1 LKLNRIFILLFLL
14 AGLLTGNPVLAQTD
28 TLRADTLGV
37 DRQRRMRIKD
47 PIKATMMAAAFP
59 GLGQVYNGKAWKIPV
74 VYAGFA
80 AVGYSIYFNST
91 NHVKYLEAYI
101 DLTDDIPET
110 NSYTFR
116 EFGVP
121 PEEFDRA
128 LGSSSFNAS
137 TEDWVKT
144 QLINGV
150 DYYRRYRD
158 LSYVGVAVWYLITI
172 LDANVDAHLSDYDVS
187 ENLNIALEPTP
198 LQTAYG
204 PVMGMGVKITF

>member
-1 LKLNRIFILLFLL
+1 MKLNRIFILFLL
-14 AGLLTGNPVLAQTD
+14 ASPLTGYIVLSQPD
-28 TLRADTLGV
+28 TLQTGRDV
-37 DRQRRMRIKD
+37 RVKIKD

-59 GLGQVYNGKAWKIPV
+59 GLGQIYNGKAWKIPV
-74 VYAGFA
+74 VYTGFA

-91 NHVKYLEAYI
+91 NHVKYLEAYM

-110 NSYTFR
+110 NSYNFR
-116 EFGVP
+116 EFGVS

-128 LGSSSFNAS
+128 LGSSSFNPS

-187 ENLNIALEPTP
+187 ENLNVAVEPTP
-198 LQTAYG
+198 IQTGYG